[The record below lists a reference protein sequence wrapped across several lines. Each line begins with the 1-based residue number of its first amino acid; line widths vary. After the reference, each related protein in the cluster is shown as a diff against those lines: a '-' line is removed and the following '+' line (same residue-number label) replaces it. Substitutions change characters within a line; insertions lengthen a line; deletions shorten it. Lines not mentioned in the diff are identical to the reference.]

1 MARGSFSEEAPF
13 VFLVSP
19 LPFVVADD
27 LPFALDVDDDDVD
40 GWPSRTSSRT
50 RRRRAGKVVTSP
62 ERRRVRAW
70 FWMAVG
76 QLEELELRAW
86 RRASWILHGWAC

>member
-1 MARGSFSEEAPF
+1 MARGSFSEAPF

-19 LPFVVADD
+19 LPFVVAED
-27 LPFALDVDDDDVD
+27 LPFALDDDVD

-76 QLEELELRAW
+76 QLEEFELRAW
-86 RRASWILHGWAC
+86 RRASWIL